1 LAMFPLGEK
10 RPDVGQERGHTESGQ
25 VSGEYAI
32 IGGVIALVCIV
43 VLVVFSTGVRG
54 QFQQAGEG
62 AQHAPAQ
69 QAPMPAPIPSDTL
82 RWPATTAECEDGGWR
97 NFAQFESEADCRE
110 YVDGLTP

>member
-1 LAMFPLGEK
+1 M
-10 RPDVGQERGHTESGQ
+10 GQERGHTESGQ

-43 VLVVFSTGVRG
+43 VLMVLGTGVRG

-62 AQHAPAQ
+62 AQQAPAQ
-69 QAPMPAPIPSDTL
+69 QAPIQPPIPSETL
-82 RWPATTAECEDGGWR
+82 TSPATIAECEDGGWR
-97 NFAQFESEADCRE
+97 NFAQFDSEAECRE